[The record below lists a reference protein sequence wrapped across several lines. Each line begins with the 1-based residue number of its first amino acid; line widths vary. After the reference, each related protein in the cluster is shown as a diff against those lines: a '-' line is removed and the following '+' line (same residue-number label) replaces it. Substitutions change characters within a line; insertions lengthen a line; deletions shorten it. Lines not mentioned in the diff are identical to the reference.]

1 MENTEA
7 AAEAAK
13 QLRWRTGTK
22 LGRTIY
28 MQLLDEPSKSDI
40 LIGMLDNVA
49 IAEYVV
55 ELHNAWVGGELR
67 G

>member
-1 MENTEA
+1 MENSGA

-13 QLRWRTGTK
+13 QVRWRTGRK

-28 MQLLDEPSKSDI
+28 MQLLDEPSGSDI
-40 LIGMLDNVA
+40 VIGMLDNVEVA
-49 IAEYVV
+49 KYVV
-55 ELHNAWVGGELR
+55 ELHNAWVGGELQ